1 MKLFQKL
8 GWSGLAL
15 SAALTTTGCYGN
27 FNLTQR
33 YWHWNGHVTENKWA
47 NEGIF
52 LVSVIIPV
60 YEVCALADFWFFN
73 SWAFWTNK
81 ELVDAPSG
89 DHKMSG
95 KLDDKHDYTLTR
107 VADNQIKVELFEDG
121 NLQKTLTIDQSNGQ
135 NSVLRDVDGTVL
147 GTAEQQPDGTVAL
160 VAAR

>member
-1 MKLFQKL
+1 MKLFHKL
-8 GWSGLAL
+8 GWSGAVL
-15 SAALTTTGCYGN
+15 SAALMTTGCYGN

-52 LVSVIIPV
+52 LLSVIIPV
-60 YEVCALADFWFFN
+60 YWVTTLVDGIVLN
-73 SWAFWTNK
+73 SVEFWTGKNW
-81 ELVDAPSG
+81 VDAPAG
-89 DHKMSG
+89 DHKMTG
-95 KLDDKHDYTLTR
+95 KLDDKHEYSLTR
-107 VADNQIKVELFEDG
+107 MSDNTVKVELFEDG

-147 GTAEQQPDGTVAL
+147 GTAEQQPDGTVTL